1 MKNIII
7 CIIGI
12 GTGIIAGAQ
21 PGTLDRTF
29 GIEGKVFS
37 ESFTAVCDAMAIQ
50 PDGKIV
56 AAGTGTYGE
65 LEGGY
70 LIARYNSDG
79 SLDNSFGNEGR
90 VVTDYF
96 GIITGRIESI
106 VILPTGKIL
115 AAAWVG
121 TYNLIDI
128 VLLQYDAN
136 GSLDSSFGVNGIVI
150 TDIAKLDYIYD
161 MAVQTDGKIIVAGK
175 RIKDINYDNS
185 TSFIVRYMPDGSLD
199 NSFGENGIVLTT
211 FNTVIK
217 INAIDLQPDGNIIV
231 GGVYDNADLEF
242 MLVRYRTDGSV
253 DSSFGGK
260 GKGRASLV
268 FDNRL
273 ANYAQLFDLAVQ
285 PDGKIIAAGNNGI
298 FDNHMVVARFTANG
312 IVDSS
317 FGSNNGYTT
326 AFFRS
331 GTSSAKNALVQDDGK
346 ILIAGPYY
354 EVTDGFILLRLKEN
368 GILDSSFGENGITLT
383 VFEQAGS
390 ITCNAAV
397 LQTDGKVVLGGT
409 LNDNTPPDYYHF
421 ILSRYNNVEKL
432 KQPEFAK
439 IQKWQGH
446 YGFTWDD
453 WPGNKTTHYSVS
465 RSTDASTFNEIAQVP
480 DVVGKNKYQFE
491 DPAPLNGTVYYRL
504 TAVRSDGKNV
514 TSNIVITWNAS
525 AIKLFPNPAKN
536 SLQVQGLSA
545 AEKTK
550 LTIVDLSG
558 NTKTTATTTG
568 SNYTINIAQ
577 LKPGN
582 YMLRMETNGEI
593 VTRMFVK
600 E

>member
-1 MKNIII
+1 MKNIIVLI
-7 CIIGI
+7 TCIA
-12 GTGIIAGAQ
+12 TIIVANAQ
-21 PGTLDRTF
+21 PGTLDRSF
-29 GIEGKVFS
+29 GNEGKVFT
-37 ESFTAVCDAMAIQ
+37 ESFTAICDAIAMQA
-50 PDGKIV
+50 DGKII
-56 AAGTGTYGE
+56 AGGA
-65 LEGGY
+65 GGY
-70 LIARYNSDG
+70 NVIGGGFVTRYNSDG
-79 SLDNSFGNEGR
+79 SLDNSFGDEGR
-90 VVTDYF
+90 VVTDLP
-96 GIITGRIESI
+96 GTGGSYIQSI
-106 VILPTGKIL
+106 AVLPSGKIL
-115 AAAWVG
+115 AAAWFG
-121 TYNLIDI
+121 IYGFIDI
-128 VLLQYDAN
+128 ALLQYNPN

-161 MAVQTDGKIIVAGK
+161 MAVQTDGKIIVAGI
-175 RIKDINYDNS
+175 RVDDINHARL
-185 TSFIVRYMPDGSLD
+185 TSFTIRYMPDGSLD
-199 NSFGENGIVLTT
+199 NSFGENGIVFTT
-211 FNTVIK
+211 FKTSIEISSV
-217 INAIDLQPDGNIIV
+217 ALQPDGNIIV
-231 GGVYDNADLEF
+231 GGIYNNVDNEY

-260 GKGRASLV
+260 GNGRASLV
-268 FDNRL
+268 FKNSLSD
-273 ANYAQLFDLAVQ
+273 YASIFDLAVQ

-312 IVDSS
+312 TVDSS
-317 FGSNNGYTT
+317 FGGNSGYTT
-326 AFFRS
+326 AFFKT

-368 GILDSSFGENGITLT
+368 GMLDSSFGENGITLT

-421 ILSRYNNVEKL
+421 ILSRYNNVEKQ

-453 WPGNKTTHYSVS
+453 WPGNKTTHYAVS

-480 DVVGKNKYQFE
+480 DINGKKKYKFE

-558 NTKTTATTTG
+558 NTKTTATTIG